1 MTTLT
6 HSLRYSAPKREQG
19 SRLRSSEEDL
29 GTYLNL
35 ELGIEASTY
44 GSTSVLVETV
54 LNLVLLTPWV
64 RWLDNP
70 TLSVN
75 CQTLH
80 PS

>member
-1 MTTLT
+1 MT
-6 HSLRYSAPKREQG
+6 
-19 SRLRSSEEDL
+19 EEDL

-44 GSTSVLVETV
+44 GFTVALEEAV

-64 RWLDNP
+64 RRLGN
-70 TLSVN
+70 LALFV
-75 CQTLH
+75 CCRTLH

>member
-1 MTTLT
+1 MT
-6 HSLRYSAPKREQG
+6 K
-19 SRLRSSEEDL
+19 EDL

-35 ELGIEASTY
+35 ELGMEASTY
-44 GSTSVLVETV
+44 GFTIALEEAV

-70 TLSVN
+70 TLFVN

>member
-1 MTTLT
+1 MT
-6 HSLRYSAPKREQG
+6 K
-19 SRLRSSEEDL
+19 EDL

-35 ELGIEASTY
+35 ELGMEASTY
-44 GSTSVLVETV
+44 GFTIALVETM

-64 RWLDNP
+64 RWPNNL
-70 TLSVN
+70 TLFMC